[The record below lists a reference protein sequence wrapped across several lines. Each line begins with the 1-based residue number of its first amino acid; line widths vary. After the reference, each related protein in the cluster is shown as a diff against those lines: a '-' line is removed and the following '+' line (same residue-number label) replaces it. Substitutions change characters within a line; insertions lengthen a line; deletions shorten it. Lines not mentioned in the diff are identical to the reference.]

1 MKQNYNLYKPEDF
14 EVWKLLFERQLRNLQ
29 GKVSDSFM
37 SALKAIG
44 FNANEIPD
52 FEKTDAVLEKYTG
65 WKLKVVPN
73 ISPQEEFFK
82 ELSQKRFTS
91 TCWLRK
97 KSQLDYIEEPDMF
110 HDVFG
115 HVPLLTDKSYT
126 DFFKGI
132 SVIALK
138 NMNHPE
144 VIEALGRIYW
154 FTIEFGLINENGKE
168 KIYGAGIISSA
179 GETENVFSNKVEKRK
194 FDVHEIMNT
203 PFQNDRIQNKYFV
216 IGSFEQLFE
225 SLPEIEKFTEEL
237 IVQKKEKLF
246 LG

>member
-1 MKQNYNLYKPEDF
+1 MKQNYNLYTTEDF
-14 EVWKLLFERQLRNLQ
+14 EVWKLLFERQSKNLEN
-29 GKVSDSFM
+29 KVSDNFLT
-37 SALKAIG
+37 ALNNIG
-44 FNANEIPD
+44 FSSSEIPH
-52 FEKTDAVLEKYTG
+52 FGKTDAVLEKYTG

-115 HVPLLTDKSYT
+115 HVPLLTDKAYT

-132 SVIALK
+132 SDIALQ
-138 NMNHPE
+138 NMQTPQ
-144 VIEALGRIYW
+144 VIEALGRMYW
-154 FTIEFGLINENGKE
+154 FTIEFGLMNENGRE

-179 GETENVFSNKVEKRK
+179 GETENVFSNNVVKRK
-194 FDVHEIMNT
+194 FDVQEIMST

-216 IGSFEQLFE
+216 IDSFEQLFE
-225 SLPEIEKFTEEL
+225 SLPEIEKFTEE
-237 IVQKKEKLF
+237 IKKQESEKL
-246 LG
+246 